1 VVDATPGF
9 KPGVLVLA
17 GDFFVSSKRILQ
29 VSEQIREHI
38 AMMLIR
44 GELSDPRLKNITINS
59 VRVSPDLQ
67 LAKVYYSV
75 MGTEAEQNAVDK
87 GLKQASGFIRRSI
100 GEALKMRYTPS
111 IAFFYDESIVRAAR
125 ISELIETIKREDAK
139 ADGEVSLEQSEIDS
153 GQSK

>member
-1 VVDATPGF
+1 VFLSEPEI
-9 KPGVLVLA
+9 
-17 GDFFVSSKRILQ
+17 FFVSSKRILQ

-75 MGTEAEQNAVDK
+75 MGTEAERTAVDK
-87 GLKQASGFIRRSI
+87 GLKQASGFVRRSI
-100 GEALKMRYTPS
+100 GDALKMRYTPA
-111 IAFFYDESIVRAAR
+111 ITFFFDESIARAAR
-125 ISELIETIKREDAK
+125 ISELIETIKRDDAA
-139 ADGEVSLEQSEIDS
+139 ADGNIDQLSASETQKDS
-153 GQSK
+153 D

>member
-1 VVDATPGF
+1 MQTPGPV
-9 KPGVLVLA
+9 PGVLFRA

-29 VSEQIREHI
+29 VGEQIREHI

-75 MGTEAEQNAVDK
+75 MGSESERLAVDK
-87 GLKQASGFIRRSI
+87 GLKQASGFIRRSL
-100 GEALKMRYTPS
+100 GEALKMRYTPVIS
-111 IAFFYDESIVRAAR
+111 FFFDESIQRAAR
-125 ISELIETIKREDAK
+125 ISELIETIKRDDAL
-139 ADGEVSLEQSEIDS
+139 ADGVELDAVSETEKD
-153 GQSK
+153 

>member
-1 VVDATPGF
+1 M
-9 KPGVLVLA
+9 
-17 GDFFVSSKRILQ
+17 SSKRILQ
-29 VSEQIREHI
+29 VGEQIREHI

-75 MGTEAEQNAVDK
+75 MGSDSERLAVDK

-100 GEALKMRYTPS
+100 GDALKMRYTPV
-111 IAFFYDESIVRAAR
+111 IFFFFDESIARAAR
-125 ISELIETIKREDAK
+125 ISELIETIKREDAQ
-139 ADGEVSLEQSEIDS
+139 AESAAPAAPSETE
-153 GQSK
+153 KE

>member
-1 VVDATPGF
+1 
-9 KPGVLVLA
+9 
-17 GDFFVSSKRILQ
+17 VSSKRILQ

-59 VRVSPDLQ
+59 VKVSPDLQ

-75 MGTEAEQNAVDK
+75 MGTDAERNAVDK

-100 GEALKMRYTPS
+100 GDSLKMRYTPS
-111 IAFFYDESIVRAAR
+111 ITFFYDESIVRAAR
-125 ISELIETIKREDAK
+125 ISELIETIKREDAE
-139 ADGEVSLEQSEIDS
+139 ADGEVTLKQSES
-153 GQSK
+153 ESN

>member
-1 VVDATPGF
+1 M
-9 KPGVLVLA
+9 
-17 GDFFVSSKRILQ
+17 SSKRILQ

-75 MGTEAEQNAVDK
+75 LGTDAERTAVDK
-87 GLKQASGFIRRSI
+87 GLQQASGFIRRSI
-100 GEALKMRYTPS
+100 GDALKMRYTPVIS
-111 IAFFYDESIVRAAR
+111 FFFDESIVRAAR
-125 ISELIETIKREDAK
+125 ISELIETIKREDAE
-139 ADGEVSLEQSEIDS
+139 ANEQTPANSEDS
-153 GQSK
+153 KNS